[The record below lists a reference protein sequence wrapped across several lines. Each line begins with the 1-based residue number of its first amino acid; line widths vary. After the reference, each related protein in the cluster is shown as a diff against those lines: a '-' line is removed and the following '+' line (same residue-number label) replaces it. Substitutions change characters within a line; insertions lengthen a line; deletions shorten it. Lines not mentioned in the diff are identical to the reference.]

1 LIVEWRTLASEDRD
15 SLFEYIAADNPAAAL
30 ELDDRIERQTDALVE
45 RPELYKAGRVKG
57 TREMV
62 LTSHYV
68 LVYRVIK
75 QAGVIEI
82 VRIIGA
88 RQDYPRKHR
97 K

>member
-1 LIVEWRTLASEDRD
+1 MIVEWRALASEERER
-15 SLFEYIAADNPAAAL
+15 LFDYIAADNPAAAM
-30 ELDDRIERQTDALVE
+30 ELDDKIERQTDALVE
-45 RPELYKAGRVKG
+45 RPELYKVGRVKG

-68 LVYRVIK
+68 LVYRVRK

-88 RQDYPRKHR
+88 RQNYPRKSR
-97 K
+97 S